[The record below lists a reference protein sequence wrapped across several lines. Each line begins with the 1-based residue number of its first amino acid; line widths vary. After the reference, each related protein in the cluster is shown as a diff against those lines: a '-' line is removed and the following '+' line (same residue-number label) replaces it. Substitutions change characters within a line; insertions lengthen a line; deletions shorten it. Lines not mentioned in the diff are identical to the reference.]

1 MRILVTNDDGINAQG
16 LAVLEEIANQ
26 LSDDVWVVAPEV
38 NQSGAAHS
46 LTINE
51 PLRCSELRER
61 KFAVR
66 GTPADCVIMAVR
78 HILVDEPPQLVLSGV
93 NHGANLA
100 DDVTYSGTVAGAMEG
115 AMLGITSIAMSLTCG
130 FDRDGRIHW
139 DTPRRHGAEI
149 VQRLLSHKVPPDVLI
164 NINYPDLAADEV
176 AGTAITTQ
184 GRRDQSLLHIDRR
197 LDPWKREYYW
207 FGFERR
213 MFTPPEGSDLWAIAN
228 GFISVTPLHADLTHA
243 ATHAAL
249 SRAYS
254 GGTNLKR
261 KQG

>member
-16 LAVLEEIANQ
+16 LSVLEEIANQ
-26 LSDDVWVVAPEV
+26 LSDDVWVVAPET

-51 PLRCSELRER
+51 PLRCREVSDG

-78 HILVDEPPQLVLSGV
+78 HILADEPPQLVLSGV

-100 DDVTYSGTVAGAMEG
+100 EDVTYSGTVAGAMEG

-130 FDRDGRIHW
+130 FDRDGKIHW

-149 VQRLLSHKVPPDVLI
+149 VESLLSHKLPPDVLI
-164 NINYPDLAADEV
+164 NINYPDLAADEI
-176 AGTAITTQ
+176 AGIAITTQ

-197 LDPWKREYYW
+197 LDPWNREYYW

-213 MFTPPEGSDLWAIAN
+213 LFTPPEGSDLWAIAN

-243 ATHAAL
+243 SSHAAL
-249 SRAYS
+249 SVAYAD
-254 GGTNLKR
+254 GINLKR